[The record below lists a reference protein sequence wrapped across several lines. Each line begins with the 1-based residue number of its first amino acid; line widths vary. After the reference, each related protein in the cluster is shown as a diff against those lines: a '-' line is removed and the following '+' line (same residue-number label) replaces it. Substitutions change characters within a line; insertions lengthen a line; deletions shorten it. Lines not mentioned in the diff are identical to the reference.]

1 MRRVHPSDS
10 RVEELVSENRQLRA
24 QVETLTK
31 RVEALT
37 NRATELSMPSESD
50 RLMSEMIKSGAM
62 KTLQGHIIGL
72 AQARDKHAD
81 ECQSLRRQLRY
92 ANQTI
97 HENTVSM
104 DQATDEIKR
113 LQAAITISMDQGTEE
128 IKRLRAVI
136 LDIKTH
142 LTCPI
147 TQEVVRMPCVTS
159 SGQVFEAHSII
170 RWVKT
175 RGTCPITRAPL
186 REKDLLRNKPLENI
200 CKVVLE
206 Y

>member
-81 ECQSLRRQLRY
+81 ECQSLRRQLRC
-92 ANQTI
+92 ASQTI
-97 HENTVSM
+97 QENTISM
-104 DQATDEIKR
+104 DQATEEIKR
-113 LQAAITISMDQGTEE
+113 LQA
-128 IKRLRAVI
+128 VI
-136 LDIKTH
+136 ADIKAH

-147 TQEVVRMPCVTS
+147 TQEVFRMPCVTS
-159 SGQVFEAHSII
+159 SGQVFEEQPILQ
-170 RWVKT
+170 WVRT
-175 RGTCPITRAPL
+175 HRTCPITRAAL
-186 REKDLLRNKPLENI
+186 RENGLVRNKPLENI
-200 CKVVLE
+200 CKVVLG
-206 Y
+206 YGIK

>member
-31 RVEALT
+31 RVT
-37 NRATELSMPSESD
+37 ILSMPSESD
-50 RLMSEMIKSGAM
+50 KLMSELIESGAM
-62 KTLQGHIIGL
+62 QTLQGHIIGL
-72 AQARDKHAD
+72 AQARDEHAD
-81 ECQSLRRQLRY
+81 DCQSLRRQLRY

-128 IKRLRAVI
+128 IKRLQAVI

-175 RGTCPITRAPL
+175 RKTCPITRESL
-186 REKDLLRNKPLENI
+186 REKDLFRNKPLENI
-200 CKVVLE
+200 CKVVVLE
-206 Y
+206 SQAK

>member
-31 RVEALT
+31 RVT
-37 NRATELSMPSESD
+37 ILSMPSESD
-50 RLMSEMIKSGAM
+50 KLTSELIESGAM
-62 KTLQGHIIGL
+62 QTLQANIIGL

-81 ECQSLRRQLRY
+81 ECLSLRRQLRC
-92 ANQTI
+92 ASQTI
-97 HENTVSM
+97 QENTISM
-104 DQATDEIKR
+104 DQATEEIKR
-113 LQAAITISMDQGTEE
+113 LQA
-128 IKRLRAVI
+128 VI
-136 LDIKTH
+136 ADIKAH

-170 RWVKT
+170 RWVRT
-175 RGTCPITRAPL
+175 HGTCPITRAPL

-206 Y
+206 YQAI